1 MKENGNAYL
10 DMVLEKLRARIETI
24 DASIEE
30 GQREIE
36 GMHEYYWENY
46 TEMDQY
52 GYENFDNQQALLQ
65 QVNANQ
71 EQLSLRRRFQKMLDA
86 PFFGRV
92 DFLYDGDDEPES
104 FYIGIG
110 NFAEAAGRLPLVYD
124 WRAPVSGLFYDYDR
138 GPASYMAPIGELTG
152 EITSKWQYKI
162 RRGKMLY
169 AFESDVKIDDE
180 ILKAELGANG
190 EVRLKNIIRTIQK
203 EQNAIIRNTK
213 DKVLVIQGCAGSGKT
228 SVALHRIAYLLY
240 HDRKNL
246 KSSNILILSP
256 NSVFS
261 NYISHILPELGE
273 ENIQEMSFDLFAYRE
288 LLDTVNDCEDRYDQ
302 IERMMREP
310 EKARG
315 FCEKQSHAFLGE
327 MEEFLLLLED
337 ELMNFQDISF
347 KGFLMKDREIIRL
360 FYEKF
365 LDIPLLS
372 RMDAVIE
379 YFIDEYETL
388 YNAHLD
394 EQEQEQLREKF
405 YRMYETR
412 DLYILYSRFLKE
424 YRNERLPKL
433 PREKR
438 KVRFEDVY
446 PLLYMKYRLTRRAEN
461 SRIKHLV
468 IDEMQDYSKI
478 QYLILR
484 QIFPCKMTILGD
496 RAQTIDENMQD
507 VTRFLPDIFGKDI
520 RKIVMN
526 KSYRN
531 TVEIADYAGK
541 ITGIQDIELFERHG
555 RPVEEA
561 VFTDMAKAAAKAVK
575 NLRLSEDEYE
585 TAAVLV
591 MTEEEARLAAAY
603 MKEKL
608 LEEGFDVQNRFSY
621 IDKNSS
627 AFIKGITVTTFYL
640 AKGLEFD
647 QVFTIYQENDNPLL
661 SQAKY
666 ICATRALHELYMYQY
681 TRR

>member
-1 MKENGNAYL
+1 M
-10 DMVLEKLRARIETI
+10 
-24 DASIEE
+24 
-30 GQREIE
+30 
-36 GMHEYYWENY
+36 
-46 TEMDQY
+46 
-52 GYENFDNQQALLQ
+52 
-65 QVNANQ
+65 
-71 EQLSLRRRFQKMLDA
+71 
-86 PFFGRV
+86 
-92 DFLYDGDDEPES
+92 
-104 FYIGIG
+104 
-110 NFAEAAGRLPLVYD
+110 
-124 WRAPVSGLFYDYDR
+124 
-138 GPASYMAPIGELTG
+138 
-152 EITSKWQYKI
+152 
-162 RRGKMLY
+162 
-169 AFESDVKIDDE
+169 
-180 ILKAELGANG
+180 
-190 EVRLKNIIRTIQK
+190 
-203 EQNAIIRNTK
+203 
-213 DKVLVIQGCAGSGKT
+213 IQGCAGSGKT